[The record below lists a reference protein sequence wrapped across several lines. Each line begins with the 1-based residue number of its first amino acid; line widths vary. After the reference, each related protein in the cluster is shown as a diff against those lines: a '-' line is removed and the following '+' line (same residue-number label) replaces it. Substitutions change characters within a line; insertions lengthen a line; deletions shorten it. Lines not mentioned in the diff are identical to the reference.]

1 MNKTAFGIF
10 LLGLFLGSGPCLAS
24 CGPLLVSYVA
34 GTGKSPRAGVLSYFL
49 FSWTKI
55 LAYLILCLAIFFSG
69 RLAIEMAWVN
79 FSKYIFILGGLFI
92 IALGIFIALGSRLEF
107 QPWWKLRAKF
117 IKNDRKSMLILG
129 LITGL
134 LPCAPLLAALSYIGL
149 ISASW
154 PAALLYGLSF
164 GIGTLFSPLM
174 ALTIF
179 AGVIP
184 GFFLRTNNLY
194 RRIFNLICGLIIIL
208 LGLRL
213 FWRVF

>member
-1 MNKTAFGIF
+1 MNKTASGIF
-10 LLGLFLGSGPCLAS
+10 LLGLIFGSGPCLAS

-55 LAYLILCLAIFFSG
+55 LAYLILSLVIFFSG
-69 RLAIEMAWVN
+69 KLAIEMAWVN

-92 IALGIFIALGSRLEF
+92 IALGVFVALGSRLEF
-107 QPWWKLRAKF
+107 QPWRKLRVKF
-117 IKNDRKSMLILG
+117 IENDNKSMLILG

-134 LPCAPLLAALSYIGL
+134 LPCAPLLAVLSYIGL

-154 PAALLYGLSF
+154 PAALLYSLSF

-174 ALTIF
+174 ALVIF
-179 AGVIP
+179 AGAIP
-184 GFFLRTNNLY
+184 GFFLRKNNLY
-194 RRIFNLICGLIIIL
+194 RRVFNLICGLIIIL